1 MKNKK
6 IKMFF
11 ISLLCV
17 FIYHGN
23 VLLNAKALPKE
34 EITDEYVEEFK
45 KNSPYNFK
53 IYIVH
58 FSAIIYE
65 VNGKKVKIP
74 VFRGTKGDVLHSDL
88 LSYFRYLSNIS
99 FTEISETGYAIKTKK
114 GEAKKTLHEF
124 LAFYKSNILKDVDI
138 EHPVTIYLSPVEW
151 ILQYNFVVDGV
162 PCYMHINFESRK
174 EDYGKPL
181 PKSVYEIV
189 PNENA
194 GNPGIFFMFYRGR
207 SVPQ

>member
-1 MKNKK
+1 MKK
-6 IKMFF
+6 IKYIIFSIVMG
-11 ISLLCV
+11 CV
-17 FIYHGN
+17 FVSYGSIF
-23 VLLNAKALPKE
+23 VNAKTIARDK
-34 EITDEYVEEFK
+34 ITAKNVEVYCVENDE
-45 KNSPYNFK
+45 NLK
-53 IYIVH
+53 IFTIN
-58 FSAIIYE
+58 FSAITYE
-65 VNGKKVKIP
+65 VNGKTIRIP
-74 VFRGTKGDVLHSDL
+74 MFRGAVGDVNYRDL
-88 LSYFRYLSNIS
+88 LSYYQSLPEMSKIDL
-99 FTEISETGYAIKTKK
+99 TEAGYIIKVKK

-181 PKSVYEIV
+181 PKSVYDIV

>member
-1 MKNKK
+1 MKKLRALLMT
-6 IKMFF
+6 IIGFL
-11 ISLLCV
+11 SLYGV
-17 FIYHGN
+17 
-23 VLLNAKALPKE
+23 VSLNAKTISTE
-34 EITDEYVEEFK
+34 QITDKHIEEYKSGKTIYSLDIFVI
-45 KNSPYNFK
+45 NF
-53 IYIVH
+53 
-58 FSAIIYE
+58 ANIIYN
-65 VNGKKVKIP
+65 VNGKNIKIP
-74 VFRGTKGDVLHSDL
+74 IFKGTMGDVHYNDL
-88 LSYFRYLSNIS
+88 LNYYRNKTFFDSDVN
-99 FTEISETGYAIKTKK
+99 SETGYIIKVKK

-124 LAFYKSNILKDVDI
+124 LAFYKSNILKDIDI

-181 PKSVYEIV
+181 PKSVYDIV